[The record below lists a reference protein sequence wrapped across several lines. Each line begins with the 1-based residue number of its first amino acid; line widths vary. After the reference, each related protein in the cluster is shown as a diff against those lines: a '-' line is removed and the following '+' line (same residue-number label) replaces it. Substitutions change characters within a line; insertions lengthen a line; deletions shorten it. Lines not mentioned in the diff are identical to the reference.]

1 MSPSKANMAADIR
14 THSGVLILLN
24 LAKNKSLLS
33 HLSIPVCQHKL
44 NCLLISAI
52 LQANDSSTPPR
63 AKDEAEQAK
72 IKLEP

>member
-1 MSPSKANMAADIR
+1 
-14 THSGVLILLN
+14 
-24 LAKNKSLLS
+24 LS

-44 NCLLISAI
+44 NCSVISTI

-63 AKDEAEQAK
+63 AMDEAEQAKIKLEDEAEQAK